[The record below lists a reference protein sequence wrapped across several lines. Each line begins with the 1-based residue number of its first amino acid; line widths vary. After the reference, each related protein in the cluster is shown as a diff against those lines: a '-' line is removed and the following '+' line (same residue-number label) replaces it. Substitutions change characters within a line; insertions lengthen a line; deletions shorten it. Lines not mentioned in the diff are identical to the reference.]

1 MSHQRTV
8 DAPVRGGTLRAGIW
22 APEQDAAQAPTVL
35 AIHGITASHLAWQ
48 QLADALPGHRVIA
61 PDLRGRGRSNTLPGP
76 WGMGSHADDLAALL
90 ATVGVEEPVV
100 VVGHSMGAFVA
111 VVLAHRHP
119 ELVSRLVLVDGGLPL
134 PLPPGMDPEQA
145 IQAVLGPAAERLSR
159 EFPSERAYLDF
170 WRAHPAF
177 ADHWDAALERYLSY
191 DLVGQ
196 APHLRPATAVEAMVA
211 DSREVQ
217 GGASVAAALAA
228 LQHPTVFLRA
238 ERGLLDQPEGL
249 YPAAA
254 VAERAADLPRFEVR
268 EVPGSNHYTII
279 MAEPGLDAVAS
290 AARTS

>member
-1 MSHQRTV
+1 MSDHRTV

-22 APEQDAAQAPTVL
+22 TPEQDAAQAPTVL

-76 WGMGSHADDLAALL
+76 WGMVSHADDLAALL